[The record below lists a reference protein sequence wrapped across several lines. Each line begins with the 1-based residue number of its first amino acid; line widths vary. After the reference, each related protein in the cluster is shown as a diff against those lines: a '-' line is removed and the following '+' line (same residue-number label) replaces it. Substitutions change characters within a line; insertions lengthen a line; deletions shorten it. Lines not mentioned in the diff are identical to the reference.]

1 VFSLVGGLLSEV
13 LAEIVKPHIE
23 VLIALLLFNTCLRVG
38 PQQALGALN
47 DIKAN
52 LLFTLVLQVLLPV
65 TLILIFWVANIRG
78 ALPLALILL
87 TAAPAISGGPHLVA
101 LLGFD
106 PAPTLRQLIIGTLL
120 LPLTII
126 PVLLLIPDIGGIES
140 IIAVSARLL
149 IIILCAGL
157 SAFAVRHYF
166 LPNPGRNELQ
176 EIDGVSTLLLA
187 IVVFGLMAAIHSE
200 IETNP
205 LNLLTTLAVAVS
217 ANFGLQII
225 TALILTSSRFSKYGV
240 PIGLIAG
247 NRNIALFM
255 TALAVTST
263 QPILLFIAC
272 YQIPM
277 YLTPLVM
284 GRFYRRL
291 GAHA

>member
-126 PVLLLIPDIGGIES
+126 PVLLLTPDIGGIES

-166 LPNPGRNELQ
+166 LPNPSRDELQ
-176 EIDGVSTLLLA
+176 GIDGISTLLLA

-200 IETNP
+200 IETDP
-205 LNLLTTLAVAVS
+205 WNLLTTLAVAVS

-225 TALILTSSRFSKYGV
+225 TAFILVSNGFTKYGAS
-240 PIGLIAG
+240 IGLVAG

-291 GAHA
+291 GAHP

>member
-1 VFSLVGGLLSEV
+1 
-13 LAEIVKPHIE
+13 
-23 VLIALLLFNTCLRVG
+23 
-38 PQQALGALN
+38 
-47 DIKAN
+47 
-52 LLFTLVLQVLLPV
+52 
-65 TLILIFWVANIRG
+65 
-78 ALPLALILL
+78 
-87 TAAPAISGGPHLVA
+87 VA

-225 TALILTSSRFSKYGV
+225 TALILASSRFSKYGV

>member
-140 IIAVSARLL
+140 IIAVSTRLL

-166 LPNPGRNELQ
+166 LPNPSRNELQ

-187 IVVFGLMAAIHSE
+187 TVVFGLMAAIHSE

-217 ANFGLQII
+217 ANFSLQII
-225 TALILTSSRFSKYGV
+225 TALILASSRFSKYGV

-263 QPILLFIAC
+263 QPILVFIAC

-277 YLTPLVM
+277 YLTPVVM

-291 GAHA
+291 GSHY

>member
-140 IIAVSARLL
+140 IIAVSTRLL

-166 LPNPGRNELQ
+166 LPNPSRNELQ

-225 TALILTSSRFSKYGV
+225 TALTLASSRFSKYGA

-263 QPILLFIAC
+263 QPILVFIAC

-277 YLTPLVM
+277 YLTPVVM

-291 GAHA
+291 GSHS

>member
-38 PQQALGALN
+38 PQQALGALK

-126 PVLLLIPDIGGIES
+126 PVLLLTPDIGGIES

-157 SAFAVRHYF
+157 SAFAVKHYF
-166 LPNPGRNELQ
+166 LPNPSRDELQ
-176 EIDGVSTLLLA
+176 GIDGISTLLLA
-187 IVVFGLMAAIHSE
+187 IVVFGLMAAIHNE
-200 IETNP
+200 IETDP
-205 LNLLTTLAVAVS
+205 WNLLTTLAVAVS
-217 ANFGLQII
+217 VNFGLQII
-225 TALILTSSRFSKYGV
+225 TAFILVSNGFTKYGA
-240 PIGLIAG
+240 PIGLVAG

-291 GAHA
+291 GAHP